1 MPKISVI
8 IPVYKSAKYLRRC
21 FDSILKQTFQDFE
34 IIIVSDGPEEDD
46 LICQEYYEKFP
57 NQITH
62 YVKHVNQNVGGAR
75 NKGVELAKGE
85 YLSFIDADDWL
96 DLDFYEKLY
105 TAAKKYDAD
114 IAVAGIV
121 RLHLFRKKFYLN
133 IKDEVVTTDYETKLK
148 LCNVPDKSYVW
159 NKIYKTEKF
168 KANNLKFIEGK
179 LYEDVIL
186 TPQILYYLNKLVTVP
201 DTYYYYWR
209 RPGSGVTKK
218 DQKSISDQK
227 WANEQANL
235 FFKEHNIDL
244 SKHKTTT
251 KRTKI
256 LGITVFKTITKGS
269 IKTYNLLNLI
279 RWSKESSN

>member
-218 DQKSISDQK
+218 DQNLYLTKNGRMNRQICFSRNTILIFQSTKQQLKEQK
-227 WANEQANL
+227 FLELQYL
-235 FFKEHNIDL
+235 KQ
-244 SKHKTTT
+244 
-251 KRTKI
+251 
-256 LGITVFKTITKGS
+256 
-269 IKTYNLLNLI
+269 
-279 RWSKESSN
+279 